1 MTQEDYDLMD
11 DLLDEPC
18 KECGWQNYQLVAYR
32 NDNTDTMW
40 VECIQCGYE
49 YDSKIN

>member
-18 KECGWQNYQLVAYR
+18 KECH
-32 NDNTDTMW
+32 
-40 VECIQCGYE
+40 GYGQIFLE
-49 YDSKIN
+49 DIVDICTSCMGDGYKKD